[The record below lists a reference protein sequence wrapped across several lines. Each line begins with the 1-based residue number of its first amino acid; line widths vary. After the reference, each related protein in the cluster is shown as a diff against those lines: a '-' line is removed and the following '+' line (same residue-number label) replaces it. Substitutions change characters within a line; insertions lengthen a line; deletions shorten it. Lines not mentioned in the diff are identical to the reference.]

1 MTAPAV
7 RGIDL
12 FKIAGRSISGWIP
25 SRKTGHPQQVRQ
37 PFCSLLEERLLLYLE
52 YHPEVAWYAR
62 GDISAQFAQA
72 YRLPIPKEAPFAIGY
87 EFQGS
92 PHQYLPDVVG
102 ALSDGRLLIAEA
114 GMEDEK
120 RLDRQQA
127 KAEAARRLA
136 YFRRGVYW
144 LGTEHTLSRQ
154 RHYNLVALH
163 VRRQSFPT
171 FAAIEAALREVWPWG
186 EVACVEELAL
196 RLPERWSAVE
206 IEAAI
211 WKVIGDAAARGH
223 LLLDLATVTLD
234 RQVPLALLPP
244 EAAPIVPDP
253 LPDTLSPAEAPT
265 EPPAQLST
273 SLAQPPAG
281 TIDADSLSE
290 PQRERFLRNLRA
302 VEQVLAGAPLTQ
314 TAAASGLSRSTLGR
328 LVQRTKELGQIA
340 CVPYGTYARKAALH
354 LAFLE
359 AIRRLYLLPSR
370 LSMAAIHE
378 HNELRQVATRLSQ
391 ETGQEV
397 ALPSYAQVRAEVQRL
412 ARDPV
417 LMALHTGAHAPPRA
431 RESPRS
437 FALCIPA
444 PALVAQVD
452 EHALELY
459 VVTPEGV
466 AVAERI
472 HGAVLVCVKTAA
484 ILSAILALG
493 PLKEEDYM
501 RLVKGALEPKDR
513 LVVSAGCQHPWP
525 CLGKPA
531 IIFHD
536 RGKIFTSERARQV
549 LVDRLGI
556 ITEQAPPYAPSA
568 KGTVEAIFR
577 WMTQRFER
585 RMPNTSYGV
594 HDAEASA
601 LAGGLTL
608 EALERAFFQAIVDDY
623 QQAWD
628 PLREQRRVV
637 LWEQAVAQSGVPRYL
652 GAPDDLK
659 LLLMKAVNRKSP
671 GQGYRVHDGSRLSF
685 QGRWYVC
692 PGLLNR
698 LHGREFEVYYDRRDV
713 SVLYLFVEGRYVGEA
728 YCPQFLGSRV
738 SEWEAEALKKHH
750 RAQAAIAAQEGRESR
765 ARIQAAVQPDKQ
777 RRAQTIRA
785 AEQSRQ
791 WDRQREEIHP
801 AGVLE
806 VLQGL
811 RPPPPEQVPLPKAVP
826 DPSPDRPVR
835 ALRVRPRREEPRP

>member
-1 MTAPAV
+1 LLKSFV
-7 RGIDL
+7 FL
-12 FKIAGRSISGWIP
+12 
-25 SRKTGHPQQVRQ
+25 HQ
-37 PFCSLLEERLLLYLE
+37 PLRWHTY
-52 YHPEVAWYAR
+52 
-62 GDISAQFAQA
+62 
-72 YRLPIPKEAPFAIGY
+72 
-87 EFQGS
+87 
-92 PHQYLPDVVG
+92 
-102 ALSDGRLLIAEA
+102 
-114 GMEDEK
+114 
-120 RLDRQQA
+120 
-127 KAEAARRLA
+127 RRLA
-136 YFRRGVYW
+136 HFQRGVYW
-144 LGTEHTLSRQ
+144 LGTEQTLSRQ

-163 VRRQSFPT
+163 ARRQPFPA

-186 EVACVEELAL
+186 EVACVEELQQ
-196 RLPERWSAVE
+196 RLPERWPAVE

-253 LPDTLSPAEAPT
+253 LPDTLSPVLAEVESPT
-265 EPPAQLST
+265 PLSL
-273 SLAQPPAG
+273 SLAPPPHG
-281 TIDADSLSE
+281 TIDADSLPE

-340 CVPYGTYARKAALH
+340 CVPYGTYIRKAALH
-354 LAFLE
+354 PAFQE
-359 AIRRLYLLPSR
+359 AIRRLYLLPTR

-378 HNELRQVATRLSQ
+378 HDELRQVTARLSQ
-391 ETGQEV
+391 ETGSPV
-397 ALPSYAQVRAEVQRL
+397 TVPSYAQVRAEVQRL

-417 LMALHTGAHAPPRA
+417 LVALHTGTHTPPHA

-437 FALCIPA
+437 FALSIPA

-452 EHALELY
+452 EHPLELY

-466 AVAERI
+466 AVTERI

-501 RLVKGALEPKDR
+501 RLVKGALESKDR
-513 LVVSAGCQHPWP
+513 LAIQAGCQHPWP

-594 HDAEASA
+594 HDATEAA
-601 LAGGLTL
+601 QAGGLTL

-628 PLREQRRVV
+628 PLREQRRSV
-637 LWEQAVAQSGVPRYL
+637 LWEQAVAQSGIPRYL

-659 LLLMKAVNRKSP
+659 LLLMKAINRKSP
-671 GQGYRVHDGSRLSF
+671 GHGYRVHDGNRLSF
-685 QGRWYVC
+685 H
-692 PGLLNR
+692 P
-698 LHGREFEVYYDRRDV
+698 RD
-713 SVLYLFVEGRYVGEA
+713 
-728 YCPQFLGSRV
+728 
-738 SEWEAEALKKHH
+738 
-750 RAQAAIAAQEGRESR
+750 AQRGC
-765 ARIQAAVQPDKQ
+765 
-777 RRAQTIRA
+777 
-785 AEQSRQ
+785 
-791 WDRQREEIHP
+791 
-801 AGVLE
+801 
-806 VLQGL
+806 
-811 RPPPPEQVPLPKAVP
+811 
-826 DPSPDRPVR
+826 
-835 ALRVRPRREEPRP
+835 